1 MNANICSLLPFSIC
15 VTLLSGGS
23 TSSTNTDVPKLTMAG
38 MGPATAYVTAVVA
51 PVLARFLNLIDSQL
65 VKNKAHMNTNKYFIY
80 LTYNK
85 KELDLKKHNKGFNYD
100 TDERISDFS
109 PDEIPDEDKDNN
121 VNDSNYVDE
130 LYSDNQLERHATEG
144 KNVFTVDGIPS
155 RFDHN
160 RERSTYHFDA
170 MRDTTDDPDDFKI
183 LCTFKGDW
191 GKGLEMA
198 FNEGREQT
206 IGNYRPRGQSQQDVE
221 LSDGEM
227 MDVKR
232 ASGKEDV
239 SCMYQ
244 VILRNMDNQQTMN
257 NGGNPVWNDRQE
269 EEYKPFFNMV
279 EALGIEAHQTRLH
292 IQLLGQ
298 VTPMH
303 IDQQMRYAR
312 PQWRKVW
319 KEGGGD
325 KDPLKLRRIL
335 IMLND
340 WEYGHAWQ
348 FGNTMYSGYHA
359 GEAVCYDWCNMP
371 HGTANFG
378 YKPRFTLQITG
389 FITDKTIELMK
400 NGSSNHII
408 QV

>member
-85 KELDLKKHNKGFNYD
+85 KEFNVKEYSTDKLNRTKGINYD
-100 TDERISDFS
+100 SKEKVVDILPEY
-109 PDEIPDEDKDNN
+109 IPD
-121 VNDSNYVDE
+121 VNEGDTVKDSNYVDE
-130 LYSDNQLERHATEG
+130 MYTDDQLERHKDEANIF
-144 KNVFTVDGIPS
+144 KVDGVPS
-155 RFDHN
+155 RFEHN
-160 RERSTYHFDA
+160 KERSTYHFDPLLTPEEEFQVIC
-170 MRDTTDDPDDFKI
+170 RFE
-183 LCTFKGDW
+183 GDW
-191 GKGLEMA
+191 EAGLERA
-198 FNEGREQT
+198 LKEANEQT
-206 IGNYRPRGQSQQDVE
+206 LGNYRPRTQSKQDKDLQEGE
-221 LSDGEM
+221 L

-232 ASGKEDV
+232 ASGQDDV
-239 SCMYQ
+239 SCMYHTCLSSLSKKGEW
-244 VILRNMDNQQTMN
+244 IN
-257 NGGNPVWNDRQE
+257 NKAD
-269 EEYKPFFNMV
+269 EYKPFWNMA
-279 EALGIEAHQTRLH
+279 EGLGIEVHQMRVH
-292 IQLLGQ
+292 VQLLGQ

-312 PQWRKVW
+312 PQWRKIW
-319 KEGGGD
+319 KDGGGD
-325 KDPLKLRRIL
+325 KDPLRLRRVL
-335 IMLND
+335 IALGD
-340 WEYGHAWQ
+340 WDYGHAWC
-348 FGNTMYSGYHA
+348 FGNKWYSGYKA
-359 GEAVCYDWCNMP
+359 GECVMYDWCNMP

-378 YKPRFTLQITG
+378 YNPRFTLQITG

-400 NGSSNHII
+400 SGSANHII